1 MLILIQQNFIEQTL
15 HNYSDSYTLQVPQY
29 NSYHIITER
38 MSSDKFTYEHYMNLL
53 FHLDHCNENV
63 IPEISR
69 RILLHA
75 ISPVI
80 TVTSTPL
87 LDQHISETYGIDS
100 LYMLMRFFGGC
111 VSDRDQVNEYQRSES
126 AASNN
131 RDSMVDSNETV
142 TNDLKLDQTNTSTAD
157 TKTTSNLSI
166 PVTSRTR
173 RNRSRSNSLFQRDT
187 TQSQYIRFT
196 RPLSD
201 LLNTRDPNDMLF
213 DYHSLEIFLK
223 NYLGMI
229 EKQTNDQTPD
239 KLLKKSLYHTFF
251 SLAIS
256 STTSLSPYESFNHP
270 IVSLIALDVSKGQ
283 TYEHGRDLLITF
295 KNMHRNI
302 ENFPAFI
309 NTNDI
314 LPVFLLCYDATS
326 AEQIEHCH
334 SLTKQFKKQLFVE
347 TIELPLWLPK
357 NTESPSVKLH
367 QPVMSSLDE
376 MIYFTQKEENIEL
389 PLNLLNSIYDIL
401 DELVHGLLLPFMQRK
416 IAYWEESVMQPRR
429 SLFHGSKWMK
439 KLIPKNN
446 NPQQSSLVKDSN
458 GHMYFTSSSTEFLLR
473 KLADWSMM
481 TSNFKGAYT
490 TYESLR
496 GDLESQ
502 PKYLATCIEWQ
513 AITLLMGAQSIVTVK
528 MIKNDIVPLLEN
540 ALDTYDVCSM
550 SSRKNTESSVKS
562 EPFRSYETRCMILAS
577 ELFLS
582 LSDTWTSTPYAIQ
595 YLELILS
602 ECKLGP
608 CSQIMIWERLSDCY
622 SLRLDPRIKHKVEN
636 ETIKREKLKKEIQN
650 KPTDPDVPQDSTITD
665 DETSNCDIVAEGLTR
680 KRKAA
685 FFRLLAAKKWAD
697 QKQWRQVAW
706 CLNDVEDAYENLSL
720 SGRKDLILYQLRERL
735 LQSEIDSAADE

>member
-1 MLILIQQNFIEQTL
+1 
-15 HNYSDSYTLQVPQY
+15 
-29 NSYHIITER
+29 
-38 MSSDKFTYEHYMNLL
+38 MNLL
-53 FHLDHCNENV
+53 FHLDYCNENV

-87 LDQHISETYGIDS
+87 LDQHISESYGIDS

-111 VSDRDQVNEYQRSES
+111 VSDRDQVNEYQKPNETNTTNQES
-126 AASNN
+126 VA
-131 RDSMVDSNETV
+131 DSNQTITEEHKLEET
-142 TNDLKLDQTNTSTAD
+142 NHSTAD
-157 TKTTSNLSI
+157 TQTTSNLSV
-166 PVTSRTR
+166 PSTSRTR

-239 KLLKKSLYHTFF
+239 KLLKKSLFHTFF

-270 IVSLIALDVSKGQ
+270 IVSLIALDISKGQ
-283 TYEHGRDLLITF
+283 TYEHGRDLLINF

-302 ENFPAFI
+302 ENFPVLI

-314 LPVFLLCYDATS
+314 LPVFLLCYDPTS
-326 AEQIEHCH
+326 VEQIEHCH

-357 NTESPSVKLH
+357 TVESPSVKLH
-367 QPVMSSLDE
+367 QPVMSSLEE
-376 MIYFTQKEENIEL
+376 MIYFTQKEENTEL

-401 DELVHGLLLPFMQRK
+401 DVLVHGLLLPFMQRK
-416 IAYWEESVMQPRR
+416 IAFWEESVMQPRR

-446 NPQQSSLVKDSN
+446 SPQQNPLVRDSN

-481 TSNFKGAYT
+481 TSNFKGAYA

-496 GDLESQ
+496 NDLDSQ
-502 PKYLATCIEWQ
+502 PEYLATCIEWQ

-540 ALDTYDVCSM
+540 ALDTYDMCSM
-550 SSRKNTESSVKS
+550 SPRKNSDAPPRS

-582 LSDTWTSTPYAIQ
+582 LSDTWTSTPYAIK

-636 ETIKREKLKKEIQN
+636 ESVKKEKLKKQLQSNE
-650 KPTDPDVPQDSTITD
+650 KGTD
-665 DETSNCDIVAEGLTR
+665 DQLNNAGTEPVPSNYDIVAEGLTR

-706 CLNDVEDAYENLSL
+706 CLNDVEDAYEDLLLSK
-720 SGRKDLILYQLRERL
+720 RKDLILYQLRERL
-735 LQSEIDSAADE
+735 LQSEIDSAAEQ